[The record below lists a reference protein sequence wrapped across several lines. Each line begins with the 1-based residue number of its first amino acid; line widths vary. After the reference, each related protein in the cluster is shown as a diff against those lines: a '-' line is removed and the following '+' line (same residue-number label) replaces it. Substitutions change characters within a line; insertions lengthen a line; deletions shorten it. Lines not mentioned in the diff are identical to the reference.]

1 MHGGGAV
8 IGKKI
13 RDLRKKL
20 GITQE
25 QLAGAELTKSYVS
38 QVELGRI
45 RPSRKALEMMAQR
58 LGKPLGFFLDNDD
71 DIRTVTV
78 LLQAS
83 EALLMSRRVDEALV
97 GLTEAQYLA
106 ERIGRDDI
114 LAQIDTTMGRL
125 ALAQSNPLQAI
136 DHLKHALDHLSPTDD
151 AAQIVQIAAHIGRAA
166 QAADLFHEAV
176 TYYQISVKT
185 ARAQSNPALKADALM
200 EYGDFCGRERH
211 WQSALILYQ
220 EAKTYLDSGA
230 VNGAALSVRMAIAQC
245 HLGNYESARIAVTEG
260 VESWDTQGSG
270 DNKCRLGRD
279 LAECLIRLKELL
291 QAQRIL
297 DETLALA
304 ISQPTR
310 DRLPD
315 ILHTVLVWCRA
326 SSDSEALSQ
335 YLSLIEDQPDS
346 PRFAAVKAEAYALLA
361 ERCPDPSQRVKYF
374 DQALHWLPNDPDL
387 LLKRAVANAQGQD
400 PAALRTLW
408 TLMTESRMP
417 EIIPLSLSP

>member
-1 MHGGGAV
+1 MV
-8 IGKKI
+8 GKKI
-13 RDLRKKL
+13 RDLRKRL

-25 QLAGAELTKSYVS
+25 QLAGPELTKSYVS
-38 QVELGRI
+38 QVELGRV

-58 LGKPLGFFLDNDD
+58 LGKPLGYFLDNDD

-83 EALLMSRRVDEALV
+83 EALLISRRVDEALV

-125 ALAQSNPLQAI
+125 ALAQSNPLKAI

-151 AAQIVQIAAHIGRAA
+151 AAQIVRIAAHIGRAS
-166 QAADLFHEAV
+166 QEADLFHDAV

-185 ARAQSNPALKADALM
+185 ARTQSNPALKVDALM
-200 EYGDFCGRERH
+200 EYGDFCAREHH

-220 EAKTYLDSGA
+220 EAEAFLDTSA
-230 VNGAALSVRMAIAQC
+230 ADTTALSVRMAVAQC
-245 HLGNYESARIAVTEG
+245 HLGNFESARPAVIEG
-260 VESWDTQGSG
+260 VTSWDRLPQGSV
-270 DNKCRLGRD
+270 DKKCRLGRD
-279 LAECLIRLKELL
+279 LAECLIRLNELQ

-297 DETLALA
+297 DETLTLAL
-304 ISQPTR
+304 SQSTR
-310 DRLPD
+310 DMLPD

-326 SSDSEALSQ
+326 SSDSKAISQ
-335 YLSLIEDQPDS
+335 YLDLIEHRPDS
-346 PRFAAVKAEAYALLA
+346 PRLDAVKADAYVLLA
-361 ERCPDPSQRVKYF
+361 EHCPNLSQRVEYLG
-374 DQALHWLPNDPDL
+374 QALHCIPNDPNL
-387 LLKRAVANAQGQD
+387 LLKRAVAQAQGQD
-400 PAALRTLW
+400 KAALRHLW

-417 EIIPLSLSP
+417 EIVPLSFPR